1 MTTESEQLLSSREA
15 ESVLRDR
22 GFTQKPHALRQ
33 KLLYHF
39 RQGNIPTQ
47 KTDSGYYVK
56 RSDLDTWLDGF
67 KYKDSKPVPLTYR
80 YHSRDHKH
88 HQESYQRQLPQHL
101 ELTTIAVPRK
111 YKEEIKN
118 LILEFVAEQEAEV

>member
-22 GFTQKPHALRQ
+22 GFTQKAESLRQ

-39 RQGNIPTQ
+39 RQGNIPAK

-56 RSDLDTWLDGF
+56 RSDLDAWLDSF
-67 KYKDSKPVPLTYR
+67 KYKDGKPIPLT
-80 YHSRDHKH
+80 H
-88 HQESYQRQLPQHL
+88 HYNATQRKRHQDSYKRQIPQHL
-101 ELTTIAVPRK
+101 ELTTISVPRK
-111 YKEEIKN
+111 YKEDIKA
-118 LILEFVAEQEAEV
+118 IVLEFVAEQEAEG